1 MKIPLQGKWTR
12 RGELPAP
19 RGGRQTWMLL
29 PPSDIFTPVLR
40 KLSPPDFSLPA
51 DEETECAREAILF
64 GFSK

>member
-19 RGGRQTWMLL
+19 RGGRQTRMLL